1 MARVVAYRMTP
12 RGLGYTIAAV
22 AAFAIISGAVGG
34 LGSSRSVAGDLLF
47 GGLVVVGLV
56 GALVL
61 VVWTTGSEVRVCDA
75 GVMSVGLRAIEI
87 IRWQEIDSFEVG
99 RYKSSP
105 FTVYAVLTDGS
116 RVALETLRGGSSHG
130 DRLEQFRRQLETK
143 LADERSRQGGDDAIP
158 PSWPPAPLGWRRRAR
173 SVEALKQ

>member
-1 MARVVAYRMTP
+1 
-12 RGLGYTIAAV
+12 
-22 AAFAIISGAVGG
+22 
-34 LGSSRSVAGDLLF
+34 
-47 GGLVVVGLV
+47 LV
-56 GALVL
+56 GALVV

-75 GVMSVGLRAIEI
+75 GVMSVGLRAIVM

-116 RVALETLRGGSSHG
+116 RVALETLRGGSSQG
-130 DRLEQFRRQLETK
+130 ERVEQFRRQLATRLE
-143 LADERSRQGGDDAIP
+143 DERRRRRGADAVP

-173 SVEALKQ
+173 LAKRVT